1 MAIQLGS
8 AYGKVELDASG
19 VKKGTQ
25 QAQDSLS
32 QLDKTVQDV
41 FKFSMGNLAA
51 QGIGQLI
58 GGMSDLY
65 NETRSLS
72 TGFQSE
78 MAVMSTAVDPATA
91 SMETLKDAAMAVGGD
106 ISLVGIDAAQAAEAM
121 TGLFKS
127 GKSVGDVFGDL
138 SGYMA
143 GTAKL
148 GGILR
153 ASVDLQAASM
163 LDLDGATTLVNS
175 TMATYGLKA
184 SDAVRITDNFVKTA
198 DASQAEVTDL
208 AEAHQNAAIVL
219 ASFGYTLED
228 TNTALALLSENALKG
243 AEAGTSLRA
252 MVNQML
258 RPTKKVS
265 DAWHELNISLYDSEG
280 QLKRLP
286 DIIGEMI
293 PALQNLSEERR
304 NELAYILAGADG
316 QRALNILLSKGV
328 NGWQD
333 MEQAIAGA
341 SSAQEVAAARADTL
355 KGAQEAL
362 QGTLDTLKIQ
372 VGDEFIPMWTRM
384 TQGLTGFYDEHGPQ
398 IVAMAGKIA
407 DGITSVMD
415 ALENLDPALVKSLTQ
430 LGTVATVTGGGYL
443 AFVKLAPV
451 VSALGPVFN
460 SAVAGMQL
468 YAGGAS
474 VAEVASLGLSAAL
487 GPIVVG
493 LAAVAASVYAVNKAI
508 QLHNEIVEQ
517 TAEIEGKWSSK
528 LADIASSTDSADAAA
543 AEYVE
548 TQAAIN
554 RAIDEGNPIAAM
566 FIDRQKMANASTEEL
581 HALLLASSTS
591 YEDYRAA
598 IQRVN
603 EAVAQQATRT
613 NLLGAEVVDTNAMI
627 ENSVWA
633 VDELTYAA
641 EKNALSSEGAAAGTK
656 LYSSAL
662 MDAVGATAMAL
673 TSTEE
678 LIGEQVAAAES
689 AEEMAALYD
698 GLSKSLSNTGL
709 SQSAM
714 TRAQGE
720 LAAQMGYT
728 TRLANMQASAMNL
741 LAYEHAQGN
750 ISLEQYIAAGQQV
763 QAIHED
769 SLSGYQAVANA
780 VTYATGKYGGLSAA
794 TADLPG
800 AMHNAATAA
809 QEAAAAQ
816 EEMAQRAKAAWETFA
831 SNVQTGV
838 ANALEAYK
846 SGNTEMLAEQQR
858 ALGEMLWTQT
868 DQMLGMGQITQDQA
882 LEMKSSLAGEF
893 GIVVDEVRLA
903 TDQLLLLFNDW
914 ATGGKTSADEVVSF
928 IQNIGTESAT
938 LKANAEADIQGQIA
952 AWENLKTSTE
962 VSGAEVIAEMKDMA
976 LNAGEQGDLIGGALG
991 DAGAAAG
998 TMAGDVE
1005 GAAGRATTAIG
1016 GIATA
1021 IENLPEFKKIEIQIE
1036 KTGDEAFDFGSPQF
1050 RFFYALEDLVEY
1062 AHTNPVEIDVASR
1075 MDGGMALSTPMS
1087 ALASLAPVTA
1097 PVPMN
1102 GGVYDQ
1108 RQYNNVSM
1116 PVTAVQDALDIERL
1130 AQRVVALIRS
1140 RA

>member
-1 MAIQLGS
+1 MAIELGS
-8 AYGKVELDASG
+8 AYGKVTLDANG
-19 VKKGTQ
+19 VKQGAR

-51 QGIGQLI
+51 QGIGKLI

-65 NETRSLS
+65 GETKALT
-72 TGFQSE
+72 TGFESQ
-78 MAVMSTAVDPATA
+78 MAIMSTAVDPATA
-91 SMETLKDAAMAVGGD
+91 SMDTLHDAAMAVGGD
-106 ISLVGIDAAQAAEAM
+106 ISLVGIDAQQASASM
-121 TGLFKS
+121 TDLFKS
-127 GKSVGDVFGDL
+127 GKSVSDVFGDL
-138 SGYMA
+138 EGYMA
-143 GTAKL
+143 GNVQL

-163 LDLDGATTLVNS
+163 LDLDGATALVNS
-175 TMATYGLKA
+175 TMSTYGLTA
-184 SDAVRITDNFVKTA
+184 QDAVRITDNFVKTA
-198 DASQAEVTDL
+198 DASQAEVEDL
-208 AEAHQNAAIVL
+208 AMAHQNAAIVL

-252 MVNQML
+252 MINNML
-258 RPTKKVS
+258 RPTNKTA
-265 DAWHELNISLYDSEG
+265 DAWNELNISLYDSEG
-280 QLKRLP
+280 QLKKMPQL
-286 DIIGEMI
+286 IGELV
-293 PALQNLSEERR
+293 PALQNVTTERR
-304 NELAYILAGADG
+304 NELVYLLAGADG
-316 QRALNILLSKGV
+316 QRALNILLSKGTD
-328 NGWQD
+328 GWQA

-341 SSAQEVAAARADTL
+341 SSAQEVAAARAATL
-355 KGAQEAL
+355 QGAQEAL

-372 VGDEFIPMWTRM
+372 VGEEFIPVWTRM
-384 TQGLTGFYDEHGPQ
+384 TQGLTAFYDEHGPQ

-415 ALENLDPALVKSLTQ
+415 ALEGLDPALVKSLAQ
-430 LGTVATVTGGGYL
+430 LGTVATVAGGGYL

-451 VSALGPVFN
+451 VGALGPVFN

-508 QLHNEIVEQ
+508 QLHNEIVEK
-517 TAEIEGKWSSK
+517 TAEIEGKWSDK

-554 RAIDEGNPIAAM
+554 RTIDEGNPIAAM

-581 HALLLASSTS
+581 HAMLLASSTS

-603 EAVAQQATRT
+603 EAVAEQSTRM
-613 NLLGAEVVDTNAMI
+613 NWLGAEVVDTNALI

-673 TSTEE
+673 TSTEG
-678 LIGEQVAAAES
+678 LIAEQVAAAES

-698 GLSKSLSNTGL
+698 GLSKALSNTGL

-728 TRLANMQASAMNL
+728 TRLANMQTSAMNL

-780 VTYATGKYGGLSAA
+780 VAYATGKYGGLSAA

-800 AMHNAATAA
+800 AMHDAAMAA
-809 QEAAAAQ
+809 QETAAAQ

-831 SNVQTGV
+831 GNVQTGV

-846 SGNTEMLAEQQR
+846 SGNVKMLAEQQR

-868 DQMLGMGQITQDQA
+868 DQMQGMGQITNDQA
-882 LEMKSSLAGEF
+882 MEMKSALAGEF
-893 GIVVDEVRLA
+893 GIVVDDVRLA
-903 TDQLLLLFNDW
+903 TDELLRLFNDW
-914 ATGGKTSADEVVSF
+914 ATGGQTSADQVVAF

-938 LKANAEADIQGQIA
+938 LKANAEADIQAQIT
-952 AWENLKTSTE
+952 AWQNLQTNTETS
-962 VSGAEVIAEMKDMA
+962 SAEVARLMREMGLTVD
-976 LNAGEQGDLIGGALG
+976 EQGNLVEAALG
-991 DAGAAAG
+991 EAGGAAG

-1021 IENLPEFKKIEIQIE
+1021 IENLPEYKKIEIEIV
-1036 KTGDEAFDFGSPQF
+1036 KTGDEAFNFNSPDF
-1050 RFFYALEDLVEY
+1050 RFYYALERLVDY
-1062 AHTNPVEIDVASR
+1062 ADTHPVEIDIASR
-1075 MDGGMALSTPMS
+1075 MDGGMALDAS
-1087 ALASLAPVTA
+1087 AMMLLAPVAA
-1097 PVPMN
+1097 PTPVS
-1102 GGVYDQ
+1102 GGMYDQ
-1108 RQYNNVSM
+1108 RQYNNVTM
-1116 PVTAVQDALDIERL
+1116 PVTAVQDALDMERL
-1130 AQRVVALIRS
+1130 AQRVVALLRS
-1140 RA
+1140 RQ